1 MIVLLRVYKYTSAS
15 SVGLLEMFFFSQLP
29 NFVLEII
36 ATVSLVGFFH
46 FGGVL
51 PVVLGI
57 IDFMI
62 LQELIKDQVANM
74 YLWPKRLEVQ
84 IMDPAK

>member
-1 MIVLLRVYKYTSAS
+1 ML
-15 SVGLLEMFFFSQLP
+15 
-29 NFVLEII
+29 
-36 ATVSLVGFFH
+36 
-46 FGGVL
+46 
-51 PVVLGI
+51 
-57 IDFMI
+57 